1 MSHFY
6 NESTASGNDEA
17 GQINPNELIAKITGL
32 KDILSNKN
40 SDVSDKENLRKHLK
54 ASIDKC
60 VEAIEY
66 RGHTLEELKGMY
78 ETGTISVS
86 DRTKL
91 MGLNNELHE
100 YQKEYDAGS
109 SETEA
114 KEALLNRLEGSI
126 AHAKSQIEE
135 KYGRYEEFE
144 CDNPEKFADDMS
156 VAVAELEKNIE
167 KYAQLRKHMSDELKE
182 IQLIRKDLERITYN
196 AGIDIENYAELSES
210 DIEIKDFESVA
221 KEYEQTAKEYS
232 SILKLEYKK
241 ADEFNKYKTKLIDEL
256 KNYNGA
262 ELAVEVNVSVE
273 LPVNAAKTEQLVKSI
288 EDTNSFIE
296 LEKERVHK
304 GIEDM
309 ERIKDNFENR
319 CIQTCCNIKTELER
333 LPKLSHIRMDNE
345 DIAIIGLHIPYVRE
359 EMYKTECQLTLMRQL
374 SRRKVLRSRKNV
386 SDI

>member
-1 MSHFY
+1 MNIEEMSVNAIRVLSADAIQKANSGHPGLPLG
-6 NESTASGNDEA
+6 TA
-17 GQINPNELIAKITGL
+17 P
-32 KDILSNKN
+32 
-40 SDVSDKENLRKHLK
+40 
-54 ASIDKC
+54 
-60 VEAIEY
+60 VEMCI
-66 RGHTLEELKGMY
+66 RDRLKGMY

-100 YQKEYDAGS
+100 YQKEYDEGS
-109 SETEA
+109 RETEA

-232 SILKLEYKK
+232 LS
-241 ADEFNKYKTKLIDEL
+241 LI
-256 KNYNGA
+256 
-262 ELAVEVNVSVE
+262 
-273 LPVNAAKTEQLVKSI
+273 
-288 EDTNSFIE
+288 
-296 LEKERVHK
+296 
-304 GIEDM
+304 
-309 ERIKDNFENR
+309 
-319 CIQTCCNIKTELER
+319 
-333 LPKLSHIRMDNE
+333 HI
-345 DIAIIGLHIPYVRE
+345 
-359 EMYKTECQLTLMRQL
+359 
-374 SRRKVLRSRKNV
+374 
-386 SDI
+386 

>member
-66 RGHTLEELKGMY
+66 RGHTLEELKAMY
-78 ETGTISVS
+78 EAGTISVS
-86 DRTKL
+86 DRAKL

-109 SETEA
+109 RETEA

-167 KYAQLRKHMSDELKE
+167 KYAQ
-182 IQLIRKDLERITYN
+182 
-196 AGIDIENYAELSES
+196 
-210 DIEIKDFESVA
+210 
-221 KEYEQTAKEYS
+221 
-232 SILKLEYKK
+232 
-241 ADEFNKYKTKLIDEL
+241 
-256 KNYNGA
+256 
-262 ELAVEVNVSVE
+262 
-273 LPVNAAKTEQLVKSI
+273 
-288 EDTNSFIE
+288 
-296 LEKERVHK
+296 
-304 GIEDM
+304 
-309 ERIKDNFENR
+309 
-319 CIQTCCNIKTELER
+319 
-333 LPKLSHIRMDNE
+333 
-345 DIAIIGLHIPYVRE
+345 VRHLQQE
-359 EMYKTECQLTLMRQL
+359 
-374 SRRKVLRSRKNV
+374 
-386 SDI
+386 